1 MGKKSKNYGN
11 APKAQGGANVA
22 APAPPALITRFLAAV
37 QQAPLASQEVP
48 DWSETEVL
56 GFVEQLAPESRGKLQ
71 GFLERFASLGSELKD
86 ACGRQ
91 AEAQRSAEAAK
102 AKHDEALA
110 ALETDRG
117 SLAGDRTALE
127 VRAAELAAEAAA
139 LASRTGTVLA
149 QEREVMA
156 REAAVRAGLFDEQQ
170 RALATLRAQVEALE
184 TQRQHLPFAIEEERQ
199 ALLAAARTLA
209 EGVLAQARDRL
220 AEVEQ
225 HQIAI
230 GEQELGLARRE
241 ERLRL
246 NEALLKARRESLSN
260 EIRDQ
265 FEHELQQK
273 VARIG
278 QLEKQ
283 LKKLGEAP
291 EAITPVDDSHNA
303 DNSADAVNLMSDVA
317 TELGEPLSP

>member
-110 ALETDRG
+110 ALETDRP
-117 SLAGDRTALE
+117 
-127 VRAAELAAEAAA
+127 VAEL
-139 LASRTGTVLA
+139 LSKCA
-149 QEREVMA
+149 QPSLRPRQLLWHHAPGPCLPKSA
-156 REAAVRAGLFDEQQ
+156 R
-170 RALATLRAQVEALE
+170 
-184 TQRQHLPFAIEEERQ
+184 
-199 ALLAAARTLA
+199 
-209 EGVLAQARDRL
+209 
-220 AEVEQ
+220 
-225 HQIAI
+225 
-230 GEQELGLARRE
+230 
-241 ERLRL
+241 
-246 NEALLKARRESLSN
+246 
-260 EIRDQ
+260 
-265 FEHELQQK
+265 
-273 VARIG
+273 
-278 QLEKQ
+278 
-283 LKKLGEAP
+283 
-291 EAITPVDDSHNA
+291 
-303 DNSADAVNLMSDVA
+303 
-317 TELGEPLSP
+317 